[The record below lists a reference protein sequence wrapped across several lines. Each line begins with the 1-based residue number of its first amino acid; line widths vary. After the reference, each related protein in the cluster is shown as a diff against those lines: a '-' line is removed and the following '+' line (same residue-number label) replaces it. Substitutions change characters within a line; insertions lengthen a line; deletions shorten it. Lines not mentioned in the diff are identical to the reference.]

1 MRNSTAAAPAAKEKT
16 NWLTGAFYGMGE
28 VGCQMSWYMISTYLT
43 VFYTD
48 IVGLSAAAISM
59 IFIIARVWDAVN
71 DPMMGVIAD
80 KTKSRWGKFRPYLL
94 FAPIFLSIFNLL
106 TFSTFNVSGTMK
118 VVLALLTYI
127 GAGMAY
133 TAVCIPY
140 QGLVNLIAKDSQV
153 RMNYAS
159 CRAIGSGAIG
169 IVLSAVSMPLI
180 LFFGKS
186 ETPNAH
192 GYFMTALI
200 ASIAL
205 LPCFWACFAG
215 CKERPDEVAMTEA
228 KRTPL
233 KEALPAVFK
242 NKNIVIT
249 ILSTFSGAI
258 GAMARMSM
266 LTFYILYV
274 VGNPMMIAPIFTT
287 MTVCQLIGNA
297 SLPWG
302 TKTFTKKGYMLIT
315 TFIQIAAL
323 VAIFFF
329 GTDIRLLF
337 VFSAIIGLCMCNG
350 AIAPGMMA
358 DSIEYGDWKYG
369 VREVGLTFS
378 FVGFSVKLATAV
390 SGVVTVQLLNAIGY
404 VPNVE
409 QTASVKMGI
418 NAIVK
423 LFPAAVILVSA
434 IFIFFYDL
442 SPKKMDQ
449 IYADLEARR
458 GAEAEKAAR
467 AEEQTDA
474 AIEADNEQL

>member
-1 MRNSTAAAPAAKEKT
+1 M
-16 NWLTGAFYGMGE
+16 LTEAEAILEAVMPGTSSAILQEETE
-28 VGCQMSWYMISTYLT
+28 V
-43 VFYTD
+43 
-48 IVGLSAAAISM
+48 
-59 IFIIARVWDAVN
+59 
-71 DPMMGVIAD
+71 
-80 KTKSRWGKFRPYLL
+80 
-94 FAPIFLSIFNLL
+94 
-106 TFSTFNVSGTMK
+106 
-118 VVLALLTYI
+118 
-127 GAGMAY
+127 
-133 TAVCIPY
+133 
-140 QGLVNLIAKDSQV
+140 
-153 RMNYAS
+153 
-159 CRAIGSGAIG
+159 RAIAFI
-169 IVLSAVSMPLI
+169 P
-180 LFFGKS
+180 
-186 ETPNAH
+186 
-192 GYFMTALI
+192 
-200 ASIAL
+200 
-205 LPCFWACFAG
+205 
-215 CKERPDEVAMTEA
+215 
-228 KRTPL
+228 
-233 KEALPAVFK
+233 
-242 NKNIVIT
+242 
-249 ILSTFSGAI
+249 
-258 GAMARMSM
+258 MARMERAISR
-266 LTFYILYV
+266 FILMGTARRIFSDRCSAICSEEKTQERPGKAAPMDPAVRTV
-274 VGNPMMIAPIFTT
+274 VPPAEILEDSEAVSEAAADFKAEWM
-287 MTVCQLIGNA
+287 
-297 SLPWG
+297 
-302 TKTFTKKGYMLIT
+302 KRIT

-418 NAIVK
+418 NAIVN